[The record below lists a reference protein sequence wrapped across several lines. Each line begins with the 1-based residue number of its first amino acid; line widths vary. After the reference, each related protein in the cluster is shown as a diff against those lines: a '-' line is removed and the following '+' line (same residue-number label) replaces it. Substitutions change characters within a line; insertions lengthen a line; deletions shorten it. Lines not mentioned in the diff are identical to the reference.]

1 MFDITSDGVEG
12 KMERKIEAIT
22 TELTAVENPFR
33 SRRLSKPKSDRRT
46 LTYALIA
53 SFGIFGGISALFVG
67 IVSVIIHAVATGDR
81 LFDRI
86 GTGLLIV
93 AIPMILIGSL
103 FVDEIK
109 GKK

>member
-1 MFDITSDGVEG
+1 
-12 KMERKIEAIT
+12 MERKIESIT
-22 TELTAVENPFR
+22 TELTAVDNPFR
-33 SRRLSKPKSDRRT
+33 SRRLSKQKTDKRT
-46 LTYALIA
+46 LVYALIA

-103 FVDEIK
+103 FVDEIEV
-109 GKK
+109 KK